1 MLNYISDFKINH
13 LMKRYIDLET
23 PYQFQK
29 IIGKGSY
36 GVAYLLVHKDTG
48 IQYVLKRMR
57 TKHSGDERQKRKFK
71 QEVTMLKLLGLPNVP
86 KLVFEGE
93 LEGIPFYIMDFIDGN
108 TFEQEIF
115 HEGKVFSLEKS
126 FIILEKLFEV
136 VIKLHERNIVH
147 RDLRIPNIL
156 IKNDIIY
163 IIDFGLASYINSD
176 VLVKEIENPKTLE
189 DHRSDLYFI
198 GHFLLFLL
206 YSTYSPNSR
215 KERSWQEELQL
226 PDDVKTYIERLLL
239 IGPAFSSAEEA
250 RQSIPSFINGA
261 VP

>member
-1 MLNYISDFKINH
+1 
-13 LMKRYIDLET
+13 MKRYIDFET

-36 GVAYLLVHKDTG
+36 GVAFLLVHKDTG
-48 IQYVLKRMR
+48 VRYVLKRMR
-57 TKHSGDERQKRKFK
+57 AKHRGDNRQKLKFY
-71 QEVTMLKLLGLPNVP
+71 QEITMLKKLGLPNVP
-86 KLVFEGE
+86 KVLYEGE
-93 LEGIPFYIMDFIDGN
+93 IEGIPFYIMDFIDGN

-115 HEGKVFSLEKS
+115 NEGKTFSLKQS

-136 VIKLHERNIVH
+136 VIKIHDKNIVH

-156 IKNDIIY
+156 IKDDTIY

-176 VLVKEIENPKTLE
+176 VALKEIENPKTLE

-198 GHFLLFLL
+198 GHFLLYLL
-206 YSTYSPNSR
+206 YSNYSPTTR

-226 PDDVKTYIERLLL
+226 PDDVKKYIERLLL
-239 IGPAFSSAEEA
+239 IGPAFSSTQEA
-250 RQSIPSFINGA
+250 LLSIPLLVNGA
-261 VP
+261 QSN